1 MAMRCLRF
9 TAPASNAIKR
19 QTRPTWNAALTT
31 IWSSGFHMPLAHKH
45 PIARSRGIN
54 IRCSLCGAR
63 NWSHARRPSRN
74 GTYSSIAS
82 ESHWSQYGVLLPYV
96 PITKSLMPNRIKA
109 NAARA
114 SAGTRLLA
122 RTVVNNLWSIN

>member
-9 TAPASNAIKR
+9 TAPASNAIRR

-31 IWSSGFHMPLAHKH
+31 IWNSGFHMPLAVNN
-45 PIARSRGIN
+45 PIASSRGIN
-54 IRCSLCGAR
+54 IRCSLCGAS
-63 NWSHARRPSRN
+63 NWSHPRRPSRN
-74 GTYSSIAS
+74 GAYSSIAS

-114 SAGTRLLA
+114 STGPRLLA
-122 RTVVNNLWSIN
+122 MTAVEIR